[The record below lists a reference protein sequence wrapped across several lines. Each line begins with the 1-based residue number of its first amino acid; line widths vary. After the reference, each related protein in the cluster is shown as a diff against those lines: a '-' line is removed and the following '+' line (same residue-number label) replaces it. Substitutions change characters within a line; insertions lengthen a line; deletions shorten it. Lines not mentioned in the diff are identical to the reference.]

1 MKRTVSFL
9 NLFFI
14 SSLLVF
20 ALSCQKQKSPDIA
33 SEETRG
39 SRELE
44 RLNACSK
51 VNFNRGVLL
60 YQNVLDL
67 FVCTKWDEDF
77 PHMYQAMHKISA
89 ESWDHIM
96 GPIDQ
101 VFVSNQQR
109 RDRVF
114 KNIRDLDA
122 KGGLDDLSYVIVAL
136 NETNFFD
143 SMKAMFTCVDN
154 STDPVC
160 ESRKGRIPEKK
171 SLKNIITLIDT
182 EPETIDN
189 LSQFVKLLVK
199 ALDGHKE
206 ELRAEINKFRFSPLY
221 VPMKLQL
228 IDAIAKK
235 AQAGFSDED
244 RQFAGKVFLTG
255 NQAQD
260 APWIYNWIQDIKM
273 NRDKFRDLLEY
284 PVLTN
289 PQFVGEIKSLELAY
303 DGGVSCSIKSNTNPN
318 ELIEFDFKTHIS
330 EYVSVIK
337 NRSYKSFFDY
347 SSADIVGLKVST
359 EICREL
365 ETNRYN
371 ANFIKLIT
379 HFSDF
384 LGEKKYYDLVKFLV
398 SNTTAKGDPDKT
410 FAENLYLFDLITGDI
425 FSSGNALNTTI
436 VSSTRGFYPLVFDV
450 IKNFPSDGYI
460 NIGEFLTA
468 VGKKENDLKFK
479 GVADFWTFFTPEE
492 KNFLFNFVDR
502 HFDKDIDYVMLFD
515 FYTKFLDEVKDVQP
529 IFKDKWAGTD
539 KNVDE
544 SYLALQDVLTYFA
557 GKDTLLDFKKFFSR
571 DQIIRVLEVISNGQS
586 INKAAKE
593 ELAYINSDNY
603 VLKTKSEKY
612 VYKVGVIPG
621 LDVDYDSKAV
631 IECMNRFADIQNG
644 FYDLVRNLPAACSQV
659 SEANIA
665 FRAFRWMNAVESNYL
680 SFKKSSDPKDSL
692 LDSRGILSPYML
704 NTTLG
709 TAKLLDN
716 IVGPYGSASP
726 TENGLTYVLNAANFY
741 LNEKGG
747 ASVVDKNLQWLN
759 SLLDVKPE
767 VNIPHRNALI
777 KSFSKQDNFDYSKNF
792 FTNVGKLLEDY
803 GLWIQSGAWE
813 KAKNRSLGV
822 YDPKNDC
829 EKVINQ
835 VVTPYPCPTKEV
847 VKLFG
852 NDLLYILQN
861 VWEKDQGS
869 PISKIL
875 KAAKTGEGLDIPLEG
890 KNPAKYRLTLR
901 ETLRYLYYTS
911 DKSLPVNN
919 EKVKFT
925 NEAGVTSYETVTT
938 LERIE
943 GVIREVRFDNNYLG
957 VAFLN
962 AVVHGNDYNNDVA
975 DRKKLLQ
982 KCVKIPGIRCGRLM
996 SNSDLR
1002 MARNSLEF
1010 YDSLSD
1016 VNNGLKKEKSFNFGN
1031 YLKTFETSLVGSS
1044 AYDAQKAQFLPL
1056 KDELLKKHNGK
1067 VLSDMTVM
1075 TSWSNAARVLRD
1087 RVGRTNADFENFI
1100 NREDFKRVDRQLL
1113 YGFDLG
1119 TAAPSAE
1126 KLLNKLRTIPAGE
1139 TQNAYV
1145 HLVDWLS
1152 GLNYNETRLVED
1164 TAARALVVAS
1174 YLGTPEQVFNQKD
1187 YADTY
1192 RELSARYSQNNLFQ
1206 VFLALEKIVDY
1217 WPVLKNAFPADVKL
1231 IEVIK
1236 PINTALYFFTEK
1248 LNATSDPKKNTAY
1261 LALNDIFM
1269 ALQTSVFEQLP
1280 NTDIR
1285 SNTASTQGLDL
1296 LLEMFKDRRLVEN
1309 TYSMARADYKFLDVF
1324 HQNSGAFFLSTGQN
1338 LRRAATSDRMDL
1350 TPFRDYLTFT
1360 TKKTVNTIGEVNG
1373 PVNYHY
1379 DEPASLIRYLN
1390 SKSDSGESYFMVFN
1404 KKVFIENV
1412 SQISDMIDDLF
1423 PCIKIKKVKAP
1434 LALN

>member
-1 MKRTVSFL
+1 
-9 NLFFI
+9 
-14 SSLLVF
+14 VF
-20 ALSCQKQKSPDIA
+20 ALSCQKQKSPEIA

-51 VNFNRGVLL
+51 VNFNKNVLL
-60 YQNVLDL
+60 YQNVMDL

-77 PHMYQAMHKISA
+77 PHMYQSMHRISA
-89 ESWDHIM
+89 DSWDHIM

-101 VFVSNQQR
+101 AFVSNQQR

-114 KNIRDLDA
+114 KNIRELDS

-143 SMKAMFTCVDN
+143 STRAMFTCVDN
-154 STDPVC
+154 ASDPVC
-160 ESRKGRIPEKK
+160 ETRKGRIPEKK
-171 SLKNIITLIDT
+171 SLKKIISLIDT
-182 EPETIDN
+182 EPETIEN

-206 ELRAEINKFRFSPLY
+206 ELRTEINKFRASPLY
-221 VPMKLQL
+221 VPIKLQL

-235 AQAGFSDED
+235 AQNGFSDED
-244 RQFAGKVFLTG
+244 REFVGKVLLTG
-255 NQAQD
+255 NQD
-260 APWIYNWIQDIKM
+260 GNAPWIYNWIQDMKM

-303 DGGVSCSIKSNTNPN
+303 DGGVSCSIKSNSSPN
-318 ELIEFDFKTHIS
+318 DLIEFDFKTHIS

-337 NRSYKSFFDY
+337 NKNYKSFFDY

-365 ETNRYN
+365 ENNRYN
-371 ANFIKLIT
+371 SNFIKLIT

-398 SNTTAKGDPDKT
+398 SNSTAKGDPDKT
-410 FAENLYLFDLITGDI
+410 FAENLYLFDLVTGDI
-425 FSSGNALNTTI
+425 FTSGNALNTTI
-436 VSSTRGFYPLVFDV
+436 ISSTRGFYPLVYDV
-450 IKNFPSDGYI
+450 IKKFPSDGYI
-460 NIGEFLTA
+460 NLGEFLTA
-468 VGKKENDLKFK
+468 VGKKENDPKFK
-479 GVADFWTFFTPEE
+479 GVADFWSFFSPEE

-515 FYTKFLDEVKDVQP
+515 FYTKFLDEIKDVQP
-529 IFKDKWAGTD
+529 LFKDKWAGTD
-539 KNVDE
+539 KNIDM
-544 SYLALQDVLTYFA
+544 SYLAMQDVLTYFA

-586 INKAAKE
+586 INKAANE

-603 VLKTKSEKY
+603 VLNTNSEKY
-612 VYKVGVIPG
+612 VFKVGVIPG
-621 LDVDYDSKAV
+621 LDADYDSKAV
-631 IECMNRFADIQNG
+631 IECMKRFADIQNG

-665 FRAFRWMNAVESNYL
+665 FRAFRWMNAVENNYL
-680 SFKKSSDPKDSL
+680 TFKKSTDPKDSL
-692 LDSRGILSPYML
+692 LDSKGLLSPYML
-704 NTTLG
+704 NTSLG

-716 IVGPYGSASP
+716 LVGSYGSSVP
-726 TENGLTYVLNAANFY
+726 TKNGITYVLNAANFY

-747 ASVVDKNLQWLN
+747 APVVEKNLQWLS

-767 VNIPHRNALI
+767 LNIPHRNALA
-777 KSFSKQDNFDYSKNF
+777 KTFSKEDNFNYSKNF
-792 FTNVGKLLEDY
+792 FFNVGSLLEDY
-803 GLWIQSGAWE
+803 GTWVNSGAWE
-813 KAKNRSLGV
+813 KAKNRSLGD
-822 YDPKNDC
+822 YEPKNDC

-852 NDLLYILQN
+852 NDLLALLQN
-861 VWEKDQGS
+861 VWEKEQGS
-869 PISKIL
+869 PVSKIL
-875 KAAKTGEGLDIPLEG
+875 KATKTGEGIEIPLEG
-890 KNPAKYRLTLR
+890 KNPTKYRLTLR
-901 ETLRYLYYTS
+901 ETLRYLYDTS
-911 DKSLPVNN
+911 DKSLAVNK

-925 NEAGVTSYETVTT
+925 NEAGVTTNETVTT
-938 LERIE
+938 LERVE

-962 AVVHGNDYNNDVA
+962 AIVHGNDYNEDVA

-996 SNSDLR
+996 SDSDLR

-1016 VNNGLKKEKSFNFGN
+1016 VNNGLKKEKSFDFGN
-1031 YLKTFETSLVGSS
+1031 YLKAFETSLVGSS
-1044 AYDAQKAQFLPL
+1044 AYEAQKAQFLPL

-1067 VLSDMTVM
+1067 ILSDMTVM
-1075 TSWSNAARVLRD
+1075 TSWSNAARVIRD
-1087 RVGRTNADFENFI
+1087 RIGRTREDFENFI
-1100 NREDFKRVDRQLL
+1100 NREDFKRVDRQFL

-1119 TAAPSAE
+1119 TASPSAE
-1126 KLLNKLRTIPAGE
+1126 KLLNKLRTIPQGE
-1139 TQNAYV
+1139 TQNPFV
-1145 HLVDWLS
+1145 HTVDWIS
-1152 GLNYNETRLVED
+1152 SLNYNETRLLED
-1164 TAARALVVAS
+1164 TVARVLVVGS
-1174 YLGTPEQVFNQKD
+1174 YLGTPELVFNQKG
-1187 YADTY
+1187 YSEKY
-1192 RELSARYSQNNLFQ
+1192 KELSSRYAQNNLFQ
-1206 VFLALEKIVDY
+1206 VFLALEKVIDY

-1231 IEVIK
+1231 IEVVK
-1236 PINTALYFFTEK
+1236 PVNTALYFFTEK
-1248 LNATSDPKKNTAY
+1248 LNATTDPQRNTAY
-1261 LALNDIFM
+1261 LALNDLFM
-1269 ALQTSVFEQLP
+1269 ALQTTLFDQLP

-1285 SNTASTQGLDL
+1285 SNLASTQGLNL
-1296 LLEMFKDRRLVEN
+1296 ILEMFKDKRLVEN
-1309 TYSMARADYKFLDVF
+1309 TYSVARTDYKFLDVF
-1324 HQNSGAFFLSTGQN
+1324 HQNNGAFFLAAGQN
-1338 LRRAATSDRMDL
+1338 LKRAASTEQIDL
-1350 TPFRDYLTFT
+1350 TPFRDYLSFT
-1360 TKKTVNTIGEVNG
+1360 TKKTVNTIGEANG
-1373 PVNYHY
+1373 PLNYHY
-1379 DEPASLIRYLN
+1379 DEPSSLIHYLN
-1390 SKSDSGESYFMVFN
+1390 SKTDSGISYFMLLN
-1404 KKVFIENV
+1404 QKVFIENV